1 MRIHIIV
8 TGFISWLTFTASA
21 SAADTAT
28 PATPAVSVTAA
39 PSPAE
44 AEISD
49 TAARLELAK
58 VLTYDKK
65 YGEAAETY
73 RQVLATEPENL
84 QAKIGL
90 SEVLYWTGNTEA
102 AAAVLKDVPE
112 DKLGDKEKLM
122 FADLLVAKKEYEPA
136 LRIFSA
142 YLDRNPNDWTVRLK
156 LADVESWTKR
166 YREAIAS
173 YEAILKAR
181 PHDKQVRR
189 KYGMVLSWAGQNEK
203 AAEQLRESLNE

>member
-1 MRIHIIV
+1 MRTHIIV
-8 TGFISWLTFTASA
+8 TGFISWLAFTTST

-28 PATPAVSVTAA
+28 PAVSATAA
-39 PSPAE
+39 SSPAE

-49 TAARLELAK
+49 TSARLELAK

-73 RQVLATEPENL
+73 RLVLATDPQNL
-84 QAKIGL
+84 RAKIGL
-90 SEVLYWTGNTEA
+90 SEVLYWTGNSEA

-112 DKLGDKEKLM
+112 DKLDDKEKLM
-122 FADLLVAKKEYEPA
+122 LADLLVAKKEYEPA

-166 YREAIAS
+166 YGEAIAS